1 MVEQESRKKR
11 MSKEHKIQS
20 MIEEEEMH
28 ELKELSDSAELNEYS
43 MRFNSS
49 ENGSA

>member
-1 MVEQESRKKR
+1 VHGGVLSQAKMVEQESRKKR

-28 ELKELSDSAELNEYS
+28 ELKEL
-43 MRFNSS
+43 NSS
-49 ENGSA
+49 DY